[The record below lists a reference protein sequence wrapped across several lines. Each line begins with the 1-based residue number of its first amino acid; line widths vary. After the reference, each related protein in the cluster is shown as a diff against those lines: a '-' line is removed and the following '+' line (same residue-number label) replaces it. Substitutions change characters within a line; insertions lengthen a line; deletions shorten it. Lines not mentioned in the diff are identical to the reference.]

1 MKENE
6 EKGDAPK
13 KRVKARKRPGNSLTA
28 TKALI
33 VTPDPS
39 RVDVKDLIPASC
51 MEDRGKDTIGRKKG
65 GPNRYNRDT
74 VEAILRN
81 VAIGLPEGRAAQL
94 AGISAGTLTEWKKK
108 WGDMSESLARAS
120 AIAQDELYGVVR
132 QGMAKNPRL
141 ALEVLERRFP
151 SEWAAHSKHQVAG
164 VMMQTQISP
173 EMLTGMHGARA
184 ERDATGDKE
193 SPDSGPETIDI

>member
-6 EKGDAPK
+6 EKDLVPK
-13 KRVKARKRPGNSLTA
+13 KRVKPRKKPGNSLTA

-74 VEAILRN
+74 VEAILRKGEQHSWLEL
-81 VAIGLPEGRAAQL
+81 VRAL
-94 AGISAGTLTEWKKK
+94 
-108 WGDMSESLARAS
+108 
-120 AIAQDELYGVVR
+120 
-132 QGMAKNPRL
+132 
-141 ALEVLERRFP
+141 
-151 SEWAAHSKHQVAG
+151 
-164 VMMQTQISP
+164 
-173 EMLTGMHGARA
+173 
-184 ERDATGDKE
+184 
-193 SPDSGPETIDI
+193 